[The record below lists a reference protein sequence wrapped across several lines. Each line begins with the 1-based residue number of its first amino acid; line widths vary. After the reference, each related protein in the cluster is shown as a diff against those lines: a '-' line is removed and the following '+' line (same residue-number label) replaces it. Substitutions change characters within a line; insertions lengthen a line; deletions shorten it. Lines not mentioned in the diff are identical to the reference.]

1 MSTTSISC
9 HSFKKLPQILHT
21 VFFSDHFIIDNYWY
35 LLSFRKIKRCK
46 IKSNENIL
54 IFDILYKLIFQ
65 INLIDPRPLRIRF
78 DKRDEFIGIFD
89 GTRYL
94 TFLGSEKYDAI
105 YNRITYLISQ
115 KRGIKYTF
123 SHLPYKNQR

>member
-1 MSTTSISC
+1 M
-9 HSFKKLPQILHT
+9 
-21 VFFSDHFIIDNYWY
+21 
-35 LLSFRKIKRCK
+35 
-46 IKSNENIL
+46 

-65 INLIDPRPLRIRF
+65 INLIDPKPLRIRF
-78 DKRDEFIGIFD
+78 DKRDEFIGTFD

-94 TFLGSEKYDAI
+94 TFLGSDKYDAI

-123 SHLPYKNQR
+123 SHLHYKNKR